1 VQTVYGC
8 KVCEVAICNSV
19 DCWYFYHTQI

>member
-8 KVCEVAICNSV
+8 KVCEVAICNSA